1 MVLVY
6 KTNIDSKSKARHT
19 EKQLNKILP
28 AETWNFDLEDCDNIL
43 RVVSENDVTKILKA
57 EMKKFGIE
65 IPKMS
70 VEIKYPKSYI
80 LLFQDLILFLG

>member
-6 KTNIDSKSKARHT
+6 KTNIDSKSKARQT
-19 EKQLNKILP
+19 EKELNKILP
-28 AETWNFDLEDCDNIL
+28 EESWNFDLEDCDNIL

-65 IPKMS
+65 IEELP
-70 VEIKYPKSYI
+70 
-80 LLFQDLILFLG
+80 D